1 MKKVAIVILNYNGT
15 RDTTECLE
23 SIGKLILEEIKLLTI
38 VVDNGSTDSLQAIS
52 NFKFQISNFQF
63 KLIKNEKNLGFAG
76 GNNVGIKYVL
86 REGSDYILIL
96 NNDTVVDKNL
106 IKELL
111 ETAESDSKTGIVVPK
126 IYFAKGHEYHRN
138 RYKENELGKIIWY
151 AGGIMDW
158 KNIIGS
164 HRGVDQVDTGQYD
177 QVMETEFATGCAMFV
192 KKEIFEKVG
201 LFDEKYF
208 LYYEDADLS
217 ERVKNA
223 GYKIIYAPA
232 AIIWHKNAGS
242 AGGSGSRLQDYYTT
256 RNRLLFGMEYASL
269 RAKIALIKESLKLL
283 FLGRYWQKKGVAD
296 FYLKRFQKG
305 SFNFN

>member
-1 MKKVAIVILNYNGT
+1 MKKVAIIILNFKVKE
-15 RDTTECLE
+15 DTCRCIESVQNSDYKNLQIIVVNNSFDDELE
-23 SIGKLILEEIKLLTI
+23 EEIK
-38 VVDNGSTDSLQAIS
+38 
-52 NFKFQISNFQF
+52 NFKDVLFIQN
-63 KLIKNEKNLGFAG
+63 KENLGFTG
-76 GNNVGIKYVL
+76 GNNVGVKYAL
-86 REGSDYILIL
+86 LSGADYIFIL
-96 NNDTVVDKNL
+96 NPDTLIDKDCISAL
-106 IKELL
+106 IKTVNVGDIL
-111 ETAESDSKTGIVVPK
+111 GPK
-126 IYFAKGHEYHRN
+126 IYFANSK
-138 RYKENELGKIIWY
+138 KIWY
-151 AGGIMDW
+151 AGGILD
-158 KNIIGS
+158 KLNVIGK
-164 HRGVDQVDTGQYD
+164 HRGVDEIDKAQYENTE
-177 QVMETEFATGCAMFV
+177 ETDYVSGAAMFV
-192 KKEIFEKVG
+192 KRKVFDSVG